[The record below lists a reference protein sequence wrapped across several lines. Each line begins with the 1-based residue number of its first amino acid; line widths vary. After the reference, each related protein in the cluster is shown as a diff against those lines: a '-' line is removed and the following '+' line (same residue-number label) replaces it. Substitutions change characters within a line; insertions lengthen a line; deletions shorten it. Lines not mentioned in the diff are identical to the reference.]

1 MKAWRNRLLT
11 AVVIGLVLV
20 SSSGCGTLLHPERL
34 DAKPS
39 ARLDTRVVI
48 LDCLWFFAGI
58 IPGVVAV
65 AVDFTTGA
73 AYFSEDEVEL
83 SAGDEVSV
91 NIYGKAPADAEV
103 ALRLVN
109 ADGRDLTQPDR
120 ANVVAGEELKDSL
133 SLNVPDGIDASG
145 VKLVLAV
152 DGRDQVWWAVQP
164 RRN

>member
-1 MKAWRNRLLT
+1 MKVWRSRVLT

-20 SSSGCGTLLHPERL
+20 FSSGCGTLMYPERM
-34 DAKPS
+34 DARPS
-39 ARLDTRVVI
+39 TRLDTRVVI

-91 NIYGKAPADAEV
+91 NIYGKAPAEAEV

-109 ADGRDLTQPDR
+109 ADGSDLTRPSR
-120 ANVVAGEELKDSL
+120 ANVVAGDELEDSL
-133 SLNVPDGIDASG
+133 SLRVPDGIDASG

-152 DGRDQVWWAVQP
+152 DGREQVWWTVQP